1 MKSSPRL
8 WKTPSEGWFFLG
20 LKEGPILRW
29 SHARFPAQ
37 QSSPDANS
45 HSFDMM
51 TNESHPDTSAW
62 TLLVS
67 WVLSRCCSDV
77 TPTSQG
83 FSQEGSF
90 AEETIIMG
98 SLRGRIKEKP
108 FRCSNVCVFFF
119 FFRSTSVPAH
129 SCPRCNFFPLIYPQ
143 TLLDSTAV
151 MFAKC
156 YGVSGALLLSHI
168 LTIWNISLLSVGFP
182 KHLSAPLSLG

>member
-20 LKEGPILRW
+20 LEEGPILRW

-45 HSFDMM
+45 LSFDMM
-51 TNESHPDTSAW
+51 TNEFHPNTSAW
-62 TLLVS
+62 MLSVS
-67 WVLSRCCSDV
+67 WALSWCCSDV
-77 TPTSQG
+77 TSTSQG

-98 SLRGRIKEKP
+98 SLGGRIKEKP
-108 FRCSNVCVFFF
+108 FRCSSVCFFF
-119 FFRSTSVPAH
+119 FWSTSVPAH
-129 SCPRCNFFPLIYPQ
+129 SCPRCNFFPLIYLQ

-156 YGVSGALLLSHI
+156 YGVSGALLLSCI
-168 LTIWNISLLSVGFP
+168 LTIWNIGLRSVGFP
-182 KHLSAPLSLG
+182 KYLSAPLSSG